1 MAEEESDSSVTY
13 SDADVARKTKFF
25 TSCRELREKV
35 AAVESIQI
43 DILITL
49 LTSADANSEVNLDWA
64 NDICKVYPRFLA
76 ECCRSNSSWVFMCFL
91 YLVFLFIIYQS
102 IVNF

>member
-1 MAEEESDSSVTY
+1 MCIFITQLIWLNILQSYFWYTTAVAQGGVLAEEESDSEVVY
-13 SDADVARKTKFF
+13 SDADVTRRNKFL

-49 LTSADANSEVNLDWA
+49 LTSADVSSEV
-64 NDICKVYPRFLA
+64 
-76 ECCRSNSSWVFMCFL
+76 
-91 YLVFLFIIYQS
+91 
-102 IVNF
+102 